1 MQAEAPKADQVL
13 DRVLDDFS
21 VPRIEERL
29 PRQFFRDLGLKFPQQ
44 IAIACRDVG
53 ACVRRAEALGAGPFL
68 HTSLA
73 PPNWIEEGEY
83 RRSKLEFALGYAGD
97 AQVELLGPG
106 EGTDLYARALLNTD
120 IAFHHIG
127 IYQTGIEQISESLEG
142 AGYRNVV
149 RGGLS
154 LRPALQI
161 DFRYFDARREHGIYL
176 EVLDFQSFGFE
187 LPIGSVIRGY
197 SALKKRLS
205 AFSRA

>member
-1 MQAEAPKADQVL
+1 MDAEARTTDHVL

-29 PRQFFRDLGLKFPQQ
+29 PHEFFGELGLKFPQQ
-44 IAIACRDVG
+44 VAIACRDVG

-68 HTSLA
+68 HTTLA
-73 PPNWIEEGEY
+73 PPNWIEEGE
-83 RRSKLEFALGYAGD
+83 RRRCKLEFALGYVGAM
-97 AQVELLGPG
+97 QIELLGPG
-106 EGTDLYARALLNTD
+106 EGTDHYARALVNTD
-120 IAFHHIG
+120 IAFHHVG
-127 IYQTGIEQISESLEG
+127 VYQTGMKQISESLEK

-154 LRPALQI
+154 LRPALEI
-161 DFRYFDARREHGIYL
+161 DFRYFDARHEHGIYL

-187 LPIGSVIRGY
+187 LPIGPVIRAY
-197 SALKKRLS
+197 SALKKGLS